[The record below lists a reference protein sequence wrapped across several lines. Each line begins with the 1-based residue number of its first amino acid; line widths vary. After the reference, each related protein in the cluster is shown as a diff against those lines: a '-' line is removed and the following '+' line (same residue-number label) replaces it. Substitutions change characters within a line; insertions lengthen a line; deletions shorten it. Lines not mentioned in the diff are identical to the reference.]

1 MILKDGK
8 TYRTI
13 AEAAKELGGVSA
25 KTVREWI
32 SKKIIEEPPVFEHG
46 IRTMAH
52 FPPEYIARAKERLRE
67 YRKSKDSTK
76 RRLR

>member
-46 IRTMAH
+46 IRTMPH
-52 FPPEYIARAKERLRE
+52 FPPEYIERAKERLPQ
-67 YRKSKDSTK
+67 YQKSND
-76 RRLR
+76 

>member
-13 AEAAKELGGVSA
+13 AEAAKELGGASA

-32 SKKIIEEPPVFEHG
+32 SKRIIDEPPVFEHG
-46 IRTMAH
+46 IRTIAY
-52 FPPEYIARAKERLRE
+52 FPPEYIVRAKERLRE
-67 YRKSKDSTK
+67 YRKSKGPSK
-76 RRLR
+76 RRVR

>member
-8 TYRTI
+8 TYKTI

-32 SKKIIEEPPVFEHG
+32 AKRIVEEPPTFEHG
-46 IRTMAH
+46 VRTIAY
-52 FPPEYIARAKERLRE
+52 FPPEYITKAKERLRE
-67 YRKSKDSTK
+67 YRKSKESN
-76 RRLR
+76 RGRGR